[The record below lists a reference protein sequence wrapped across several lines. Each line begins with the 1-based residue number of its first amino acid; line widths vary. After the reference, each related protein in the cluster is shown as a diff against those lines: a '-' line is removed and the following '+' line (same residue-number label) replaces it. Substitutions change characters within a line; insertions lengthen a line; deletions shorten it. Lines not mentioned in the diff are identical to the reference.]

1 MSTYPV
7 MSPTTHRQAAT
18 HLAKHDPHLAAVIA
32 VIGECKILPH
42 TNYYQDIVESIIGQQ
57 LSVKAAAT
65 INKRFRDLFG
75 PRFPTPAQILEQDI
89 ETLRSVGLSRPK
101 ARYIQDLAQHVVDGR
116 LSFDG
121 LDNLSNQEVV
131 TKLTAVKGI
140 GEWTAHMFL
149 MFCMG
154 RTDILAWGD
163 LGIRNSIKK
172 LYSLERN
179 PSPDD
184 IRAIAKK
191 YNWHPYESIACW
203 YLWQA
208 LDNEP
213 K

>member
-1 MSTYPV
+1 
-7 MSPTTHRQAAT
+7 MSPTTHQQAAN
-18 HLAKHDPHLAAVIA
+18 HLAAHDPQLAGVIA
-32 VIGECKILPH
+32 KVGLCKILPH

-65 INKRFRDLFG
+65 ITKRFRELFG
-75 PRFPTPAQILEQDI
+75 AQFPTPQQILDKDI
-89 ETLRSVGLSRPK
+89 DSLRSVGLSRSK
-101 ARYIQDLAQHVVDGR
+101 ALYIQDLAQHVMDGR

-121 LDNLSNQEVV
+121 LDDLSNQEII

-172 LYSLERN
+172 LYNLTDN
-179 PSPDD
+179 PSPAD
-184 IRAIAKK
+184 IKNIATT